1 MMAEKGNPDVRFPVT
16 DLFSYCYFDVAAFPS
31 SAPTGLVP
39 RRPLHLSR
47 WSLGGT
53 SCRMV
58 FCELSAELHV
68 NAGGQLQAYIHF
80 CSAAKFCSQ
89 IRLQYFK
96 WTVEMVQ
103 SDWTATWKFCSRT
116 KMGSYSYR
124 LANRPPALRGGWR
137 SAQLDCSPIWLA
149 IHCLYDQTMHLTVL

>member
-1 MMAEKGNPDVRFPVT
+1 MAEKGNPDVRFPVT

-80 CSAAKFCSQ
+80 CS
-89 IRLQYFK
+89 RLQNFAVK
-96 WTVEMVQ
+96 
-103 SDWTATWKFCSRT
+103 S
-116 KMGSYSYR
+116 
-124 LANRPPALRGGWR
+124 
-137 SAQLDCSPIWLA
+137 DCSISSGLLKCCNLIGLQPENFAAEQKWVA
-149 IHCLYDQTMHLTVL
+149 IAIGLQTDLPLYVEVGALPN